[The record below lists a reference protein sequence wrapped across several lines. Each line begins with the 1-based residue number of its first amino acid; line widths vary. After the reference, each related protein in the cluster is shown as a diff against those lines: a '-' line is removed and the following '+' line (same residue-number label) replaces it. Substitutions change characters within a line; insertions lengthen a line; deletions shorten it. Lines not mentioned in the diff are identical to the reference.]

1 MSDDATTTTDALTVL
16 RERRAELNQEIFHL
30 QARVSEVAE
39 MIRLLETPKRKPR
52 QRSTRETTEP
62 TLEPGAGTLPLD
74 IVRGPMPE
82 ETTP

>member
-52 QRSTRETTEP
+52 QRTSETTKP
-62 TLEPGAGTLPLD
+62 TVEAVAYRLE
-74 IVRGPMPE
+74 PE
-82 ETTP
+82 ETAP